1 MTNLLPAV
9 QLIDGHPRVSSLS
22 VSEHF
27 EKRHT
32 DVLRSISNVASEC
45 PTEFNERNFASVNYT
60 DEKGE
65 SRPMYLLSRDGFT
78 LVAMGFTGKTALAWK
93 VKYIEAFNAME
104 QALLSGVHG
113 QPATIPL
120 TPSSTADRVPLNN
133 LVQIWVDSAPISK
146 RQAWEMIHAHFN
158 VTSVR
163 DFTVDELSIVM
174 DFVQARI
181 DALPKA
187 LPVDEAASTDY
198 DVLLYKMEIEAKRYR
213 EAMGEIFRTAHADA
227 SKRYMAD
234 FTSAKGNLII
244 SAYYALENQFD
255 ALEKNIAA
263 MTGNFRMLRHA
274 MHV

>member
-1 MTNLLPAV
+1 MTNLIPAV

-22 VSEHF
+22 ISEHF
-27 EKRHT
+27 EKPH
-32 DVLRSISNVASEC
+32 DAVLKSVRKIVSEC
-45 PTEFNERNFASVNYT
+45 PAEFDAVNFYAVNYT
-60 DEKGE
+60 DAKGE
-65 SRPMYLLSRDGFT
+65 SRPMYQLSRDGFT
-78 LVAMGFTGKTALAWK
+78 LVAMGFTGKKALAWK

-104 QALLSGVHG
+104 QVILDNQLAPS
-113 QPATIPL
+113 L

-163 DFTVDELSIVM
+163 DFTVEELSIVM

-213 EAMGEIFRTAHADA
+213 EAMGEIFKTAHADA
-227 SKRYMAD
+227 SRRYLSD
-234 FTSAKGNLII
+234 LTNAKGNVVIA
-244 SAYYALENQFD
+244 AYYALENQFD

-263 MTGNFRMLRHA
+263 MTGNFRMLRHT